1 MCTFKPK
8 NKHKDIWDIPEGQR
22 EQLLGLK
29 EGVRERLA
37 RMLVEEEEAHKK
49 EMARRQK
56 EIDDEKRA
64 LAVKEPQQ
72 SP

>member
-1 MCTFKPK
+1 M
-8 NKHKDIWDIPEGQR
+8 
-22 EQLLGLK
+22 K

-37 RMLVEEEEAHKK
+37 RIVVEEKIAHKN

-64 LAVKEPQQ
+64 LAVKEP
-72 SP
+72 